1 MLAGGMNKFTP
12 TGKIVAF
19 TSCVIALAML
29 ASCGTSRSIAP
40 IREADYSGRI
50 RVACI
55 GDSITYGHRIKDREH
70 DSYPAQLGVK
80 LGNKWEVRNFGVNSA
95 TALKA
100 STVPY
105 LGQKSF
111 QDVLAFKPD
120 VVVIELGVNDTN
132 AKSWPSHK
140 EEFISDY
147 LEIIGHLQKLETKP
161 RIYLCLP
168 IPLFRERGKA
178 YDTDKILTEEVI
190 PKIKEV
196 ARRRHLPVIDLYSE
210 FADKAALF
218 PDGVHPDAAG
228 AGIMAEKIFT
238 AFTRVP
244 VGSQASVH

>member
-1 MLAGGMNKFTP
+1 MA
-12 TGKIVAF
+12 I
-19 TSCVIALAML
+19 L
-29 ASCGTSRSIAP
+29 ASCVTSRNIQP

-55 GDSITYGHRIKDREH
+55 GDSITYGHGIKDREH
-70 DSYPAQLGVK
+70 DSYPAHLGVK

-95 TALKA
+95 TALKT
-100 STVPY
+100 STRPY

-111 QDVLAFKPD
+111 QDALAFEPD
-120 VVVIELGVNDTN
+120 VVVIELGTNDTN

-147 LEIIGHLQKLETKP
+147 LEIIDRLQKPKTKP

-168 IPLFRERGKA
+168 VPLFRDRGKD

-196 ARRRHLPVIDLYSE
+196 ARRKHLPVIDLYSA

-218 PDGVHPDAAG
+218 PDGVHPDATG

-238 AFTRVP
+238 ALTGVP
-244 VGSQASVH
+244 VRS